1 MTLTTAEC
9 VSAIERHSAGFAEAT
24 RGNLDASVRHCP
36 GWTVADLVAHLTDV
50 HWFWGTIAEKGLTE
64 PPDEADRPARA
75 PRERLV
81 PAFEEGARRL
91 VRVLGEAD
99 QTRHVWTWAPSQKD
113 VAFITRHQV
122 QEAAVHHWDAVHA
135 AGGRLRIEAAVA
147 ADSVD
152 EFLTFSVPTD
162 AAPLED
168 DDTPPAPLAAT
179 FALRATDADRAWTIT
194 DGASPGTLRVDQGA
208 VAGPP
213 AVQATASDLLLW
225 LYRRVE
231 IDTASVPTDVVERFR
246 ALTFT
251 D

>member
-1 MTLTTAEC
+1 VERD
-9 VSAIERHSAGFAEAT
+9 SAAFADAAV
-24 RGNLDASVRHCP
+24 GNFALDVESCP
-36 GWTVADLVAHLTDV
+36 GWNVADLVWHVTEV
-50 HWFWGTIAEKGLTE
+50 HWFWRTIAGERLPE
-64 PPDEADRPARA
+64 PVDESRRPVRPADDDLLETFLSGA
-75 PRERLV
+75 EDLV
-81 PAFEEGARRL
+81 ETLRT
-91 VRVLGEAD
+91 AD
-99 QTRHVWTWAPSQKD
+99 QSAACWTWFPPQQD

-168 DDTPPAPLAAT
+168 DDASPAPLAAT